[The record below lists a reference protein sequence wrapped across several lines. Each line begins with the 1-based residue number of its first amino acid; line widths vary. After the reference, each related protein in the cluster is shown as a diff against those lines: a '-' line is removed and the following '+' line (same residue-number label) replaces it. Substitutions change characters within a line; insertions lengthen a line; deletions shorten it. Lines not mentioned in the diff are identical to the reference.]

1 MLELKNIKKSF
12 SGRKILDGIS
22 LKVTDGEI
30 MCIVGQSGGGKTT
43 LLRCISGL
51 ERIDEGEMILDGRK
65 FDPMSSKE
73 ALIGVVFQEYNLFPH
88 LSVLENVTLAP
99 KIALK
104 KDPQAVEKEA
114 RQLLKKLALE
124 GKENLY
130 PYQLSGG
137 QKQRV
142 AAARAIVTHPAL
154 ILADEP
160 TGNLDSN
167 STKEIM
173 DILKGLHNEGR
184 TVILITHDND
194 IAAQA
199 KRVIKIKDGK
209 VESDSGQIVP
219 VEELQTAG
227 A

>member
-1 MLELKNIKKSF
+1 MLELKNIEKSF

-51 ERIDEGEMILDGRK
+51 ERIDEGEMMLNGRK

-99 KIALK
+99 EIALK

-114 RQLLKKLALE
+114 RQLLKKLSLE

-142 AAARAIVTHPAL
+142 SIARALAMHPK
-154 ILADEP
+154 ILCYDEP
-160 TGNLDSN
+160 TSALDPGLRDKVRDIILSLKN
-167 STKEIM
+167 ESMTQIVVTHDLKFAREIAD
-173 DILKGLHNEGR
+173 DILKVR
-184 TVILITHDND
+184 
-194 IAAQA
+194 
-199 KRVIKIKDGK
+199 
-209 VESDSGQIVP
+209 P
-219 VEELQTAG
+219 VS
-227 A
+227 

>member
-51 ERIDEGEMILDGRK
+51 ERIDEGEMMLDGKK

-99 KIALK
+99 RIALK

-142 AAARAIVTHPAL
+142 SIARALAMHPKILCYDEPTSALDPGLRDKVRDIILSLKKESMTQIIVTHDLKFARE
-154 ILADEP
+154 IAD
-160 TGNLDSN
+160 DV
-167 STKEIM
+167 
-173 DILKGLHNEGR
+173 LKVR
-184 TVILITHDND
+184 
-194 IAAQA
+194 
-199 KRVIKIKDGK
+199 
-209 VESDSGQIVP
+209 P
-219 VEELQTAG
+219 VS
-227 A
+227 

>member
-1 MLELKNIKKSF
+1 MLELKNIEKSF

-51 ERIDEGEMILDGRK
+51 ERIDEGEMMLDGRK

-99 KIALK
+99 DIALK

-114 RQLLKKLALE
+114 RQLLKKLSLE

-142 AAARAIVTHPAL
+142 SIARALAMHPK
-154 ILADEP
+154 ILCYDEP
-160 TGNLDSN
+160 TSALDPGLRDKVRDIILSLKN
-167 STKEIM
+167 ESMTQIVVTHDLKFAREIAD
-173 DILKGLHNEGR
+173 DILKVR
-184 TVILITHDND
+184 
-194 IAAQA
+194 
-199 KRVIKIKDGK
+199 
-209 VESDSGQIVP
+209 P
-219 VEELQTAG
+219 VS
-227 A
+227 

>member
-51 ERIDEGEMILDGRK
+51 ERIDEGEMMLDGKK

-99 KIALK
+99 RIALK

-114 RQLLKKLALE
+114 RQLLKKMALE

-142 AAARAIVTHPAL
+142 SIARALAMHPKILCYDEPTSALDPGLRDKVRDIILSLKKESMTQIIVTHDLKFARE
-154 ILADEP
+154 IAD
-160 TGNLDSN
+160 DV
-167 STKEIM
+167 
-173 DILKGLHNEGR
+173 LKVR
-184 TVILITHDND
+184 
-194 IAAQA
+194 
-199 KRVIKIKDGK
+199 
-209 VESDSGQIVP
+209 P
-219 VEELQTAG
+219 VS
-227 A
+227 

>member
-1 MLELKNIKKSF
+1 MLELKNIEKSF

-51 ERIDEGEMILDGRK
+51 ERIDEGEMMLDGRK

-88 LSVLENVTLAP
+88 LSVL
-99 KIALK
+99 K

-114 RQLLKKLALE
+114 RQLLKKLSLE

-142 AAARAIVTHPAL
+142 SIARALAMHPK
-154 ILADEP
+154 ILCYDEP
-160 TGNLDSN
+160 TSALDPGLRDKVRDIILSLKN
-167 STKEIM
+167 ESMTQIVVTHDLKFAREIAD
-173 DILKGLHNEGR
+173 DILKVR
-184 TVILITHDND
+184 
-194 IAAQA
+194 
-199 KRVIKIKDGK
+199 
-209 VESDSGQIVP
+209 P
-219 VEELQTAG
+219 VS
-227 A
+227 

>member
-51 ERIDEGEMILDGRK
+51 ERIDEGEMMLDGKK

-114 RQLLKKLALE
+114 RQLLKKLSLE

-142 AAARAIVTHPAL
+142 SIARALAMHPK
-154 ILADEP
+154 ILCYDEP
-160 TGNLDSN
+160 TSALDPGLRDKVRDIILSLKN
-167 STKEIM
+167 ESMTQIVVTHDLNFAREIAD
-173 DILKGLHNEGR
+173 DILKVR
-184 TVILITHDND
+184 
-194 IAAQA
+194 
-199 KRVIKIKDGK
+199 
-209 VESDSGQIVP
+209 P
-219 VEELQTAG
+219 VS
-227 A
+227 

>member
-1 MLELKNIKKSF
+1 MLELKNIEKSF

-51 ERIDEGEMILDGRK
+51 ERIDEGEMMLDGRK

-99 KIALK
+99 EIALK
-104 KDPQAVEKEA
+104 EDPQAVEKEA
-114 RQLLKKLALE
+114 RQLLKKLSLE

-142 AAARAIVTHPAL
+142 SIARALAMHPK
-154 ILADEP
+154 ILCYDEP
-160 TGNLDSN
+160 TSALDPGLRDKVRDIILSLKN
-167 STKEIM
+167 ESMTQIVVTHDLKFAREIAD
-173 DILKGLHNEGR
+173 DILKVR
-184 TVILITHDND
+184 
-194 IAAQA
+194 
-199 KRVIKIKDGK
+199 
-209 VESDSGQIVP
+209 P
-219 VEELQTAG
+219 VS
-227 A
+227 

>member
-12 SGRKILDGIS
+12 FGRKILDGIS

-51 ERIDEGEMILDGRK
+51 ERIDEGEMMLDGKK

-114 RQLLKKLALE
+114 RQLLKKLSLE

-142 AAARAIVTHPAL
+142 SIARALAMHPK
-154 ILADEP
+154 ILCYDEP
-160 TGNLDSN
+160 TSALDPGLRDKVRDIILSLKN
-167 STKEIM
+167 ESMTQIVVTHDLKFAREIAD
-173 DILKGLHNEGR
+173 DILKVR
-184 TVILITHDND
+184 
-194 IAAQA
+194 
-199 KRVIKIKDGK
+199 
-209 VESDSGQIVP
+209 P
-219 VEELQTAG
+219 VS
-227 A
+227 

>member
-51 ERIDEGEMILDGRK
+51 ERIDEGEMMLDGRK

-99 KIALK
+99 EIALK

-142 AAARAIVTHPAL
+142 SIARALAMHPK
-154 ILADEP
+154 ILCYDEP
-160 TGNLDSN
+160 TSALDPGLRDKVRDIILSLKDE
-167 STKEIM
+167 SMTQIVVTHDLKFAREIAD
-173 DILKGLHNEGR
+173 DILKVR
-184 TVILITHDND
+184 
-194 IAAQA
+194 
-199 KRVIKIKDGK
+199 
-209 VESDSGQIVP
+209 P
-219 VEELQTAG
+219 VS
-227 A
+227 

>member
-51 ERIDEGEMILDGRK
+51 ERIDEGEMMLDGKR

-114 RQLLKKLALE
+114 RQLLKKLSLE

-142 AAARAIVTHPAL
+142 SIARALAMHPK
-154 ILADEP
+154 ILCYDEP
-160 TGNLDSN
+160 TSALDPGLRDKVRDIILSLKN
-167 STKEIM
+167 ESMTQIVVTHDLKFAREIAD
-173 DILKGLHNEGR
+173 DILKVR
-184 TVILITHDND
+184 
-194 IAAQA
+194 
-199 KRVIKIKDGK
+199 
-209 VESDSGQIVP
+209 P
-219 VEELQTAG
+219 VS
-227 A
+227 

>member
-1 MLELKNIKKSF
+1 MLELKNIEKSF

-51 ERIDEGEMILDGRK
+51 ERIDEGEMMLDGRK

-142 AAARAIVTHPAL
+142 SIARALAMHPK
-154 ILADEP
+154 ILCYDEP
-160 TGNLDSN
+160 TSALDPGLRDKVRDIILSLKN
-167 STKEIM
+167 ESMTQIVVTHDLKFAREIAD
-173 DILKGLHNEGR
+173 DILKVR
-184 TVILITHDND
+184 
-194 IAAQA
+194 
-199 KRVIKIKDGK
+199 
-209 VESDSGQIVP
+209 P
-219 VEELQTAG
+219 VS
-227 A
+227 

>member
-99 KIALK
+99 EIALK

-142 AAARAIVTHPAL
+142 SIARALAMHPK
-154 ILADEP
+154 ILCYDEP
-160 TGNLDSN
+160 TSALDPGLRDKVRDIILSLKDE
-167 STKEIM
+167 SMTQIVVTHDLKFAREIAD
-173 DILKGLHNEGR
+173 DILKVR
-184 TVILITHDND
+184 
-194 IAAQA
+194 
-199 KRVIKIKDGK
+199 
-209 VESDSGQIVP
+209 P
-219 VEELQTAG
+219 VS
-227 A
+227 

>member
-1 MLELKNIKKSF
+1 MLELKNIEKSF

-51 ERIDEGEMILDGRK
+51 ERIDEGEMMLDGRK

-88 LSVLENVTLAP
+88 LSVWENVTLAP
-99 KIALK
+99 EIALK

-142 AAARAIVTHPAL
+142 SIARALAMHPK
-154 ILADEP
+154 ILCYDEP
-160 TGNLDSN
+160 TSALDPGLRDKVRDIILSLKN
-167 STKEIM
+167 ESMTQIVVTHDLKFAREIAD
-173 DILKGLHNEGR
+173 DILKVR
-184 TVILITHDND
+184 
-194 IAAQA
+194 
-199 KRVIKIKDGK
+199 
-209 VESDSGQIVP
+209 P
-219 VEELQTAG
+219 VS
-227 A
+227 

>member
-22 LKVTDGEI
+22 LKVTDCEI

-142 AAARAIVTHPAL
+142 SIARALAMHPK
-154 ILADEP
+154 ILCYDEP
-160 TGNLDSN
+160 TSALDPGLRDKVRDIILSLKN
-167 STKEIM
+167 ESMTQIVVTHDLNFAREIAD
-173 DILKGLHNEGR
+173 DILKVR
-184 TVILITHDND
+184 
-194 IAAQA
+194 
-199 KRVIKIKDGK
+199 
-209 VESDSGQIVP
+209 P
-219 VEELQTAG
+219 VS
-227 A
+227 

>member
-51 ERIDEGEMILDGRK
+51 ERIDEGEMMLDGKR

-73 ALIGVVFQEYNLFPH
+73 ALIGVIFQEYNLFPH

-142 AAARAIVTHPAL
+142 SIARALAMHPK
-154 ILADEP
+154 ILCYDEP
-160 TGNLDSN
+160 TSALDPGLRDKVRDIILSLKN
-167 STKEIM
+167 ESMTQIVVTHDLNFAREIAD
-173 DILKGLHNEGR
+173 DILKVR
-184 TVILITHDND
+184 
-194 IAAQA
+194 
-199 KRVIKIKDGK
+199 
-209 VESDSGQIVP
+209 P
-219 VEELQTAG
+219 VS
-227 A
+227 

>member
-104 KDPQAVEKEA
+104 KDSQAVEKEA

-142 AAARAIVTHPAL
+142 SIARALAMHPK
-154 ILADEP
+154 ILCYDEP
-160 TGNLDSN
+160 TSALDPGLRDKVRDIILSLKDE
-167 STKEIM
+167 SMTQIVVTHDLKFAREIAD
-173 DILKGLHNEGR
+173 DILKVR
-184 TVILITHDND
+184 
-194 IAAQA
+194 
-199 KRVIKIKDGK
+199 
-209 VESDSGQIVP
+209 P
-219 VEELQTAG
+219 VS
-227 A
+227 

>member
-1 MLELKNIKKSF
+1 MLELKNIEKSF

-51 ERIDEGEMILDGRK
+51 ERIDEGEMMLDGRK

-99 KIALK
+99 EIALK
-104 KDPQAVEKEA
+104 EGPQAVEKEA

-142 AAARAIVTHPAL
+142 SIARALAMHPK
-154 ILADEP
+154 ILCYDEP
-160 TGNLDSN
+160 TSALDPGLRDKVRDIILSLKN
-167 STKEIM
+167 ESMTQIVVTHDLKFAREIAD
-173 DILKGLHNEGR
+173 DILKVR
-184 TVILITHDND
+184 
-194 IAAQA
+194 
-199 KRVIKIKDGK
+199 
-209 VESDSGQIVP
+209 P
-219 VEELQTAG
+219 VS
-227 A
+227 

>member
-142 AAARAIVTHPAL
+142 SIARALAMHPK
-154 ILADEP
+154 ILCYDEP
-160 TGNLDSN
+160 TSALDPGLRDKVRDIILSLKNESMTQIVVTHNLN
-167 STKEIM
+167 FAREIAD
-173 DILKGLHNEGR
+173 DILKVR
-184 TVILITHDND
+184 
-194 IAAQA
+194 
-199 KRVIKIKDGK
+199 
-209 VESDSGQIVP
+209 P
-219 VEELQTAG
+219 VS
-227 A
+227 

>member
-73 ALIGVVFQEYNLFPH
+73 SLIGVVFQEYNLFPH

-142 AAARAIVTHPAL
+142 SIARALAMHPK
-154 ILADEP
+154 ILCYDEP
-160 TGNLDSN
+160 TSALDPGLRDKVRDIILSLKDE
-167 STKEIM
+167 SMTQIVVTHDLKFAREIAD
-173 DILKGLHNEGR
+173 DILKVR
-184 TVILITHDND
+184 
-194 IAAQA
+194 
-199 KRVIKIKDGK
+199 
-209 VESDSGQIVP
+209 P
-219 VEELQTAG
+219 VS
-227 A
+227 

>member
-73 ALIGVVFQEYNLFPH
+73 ALIGVVFQEYNLFTH

-99 KIALK
+99 KSALK

-142 AAARAIVTHPAL
+142 SIARALAMHPK
-154 ILADEP
+154 ILCYDEP
-160 TGNLDSN
+160 TSALDPGLRDKVRDIILSLKN
-167 STKEIM
+167 ESMTQIVVTHDLNFAREIAD
-173 DILKGLHNEGR
+173 DILKVR
-184 TVILITHDND
+184 
-194 IAAQA
+194 
-199 KRVIKIKDGK
+199 
-209 VESDSGQIVP
+209 P
-219 VEELQTAG
+219 VS
-227 A
+227 

>member
-1 MLELKNIKKSF
+1 MLELKNIEKSF

-51 ERIDEGEMILDGRK
+51 ERIDEGEMMLDGRK

-99 KIALK
+99 EIALK

-114 RQLLKKLALE
+114 RQLLKKLSLE

-142 AAARAIVTHPAL
+142 SIARALAMHPK
-154 ILADEP
+154 ILCYDEP
-160 TGNLDSN
+160 TSALDPGLRDKVRDIILSLKN
-167 STKEIM
+167 ESTTQIVVTHDLKFAREIAD
-173 DILKGLHNEGR
+173 DILKVR
-184 TVILITHDND
+184 
-194 IAAQA
+194 
-199 KRVIKIKDGK
+199 
-209 VESDSGQIVP
+209 P
-219 VEELQTAG
+219 VS
-227 A
+227 

>member
-1 MLELKNIKKSF
+1 MLELKKIEKSF

-51 ERIDEGEMILDGRK
+51 ERIDEGEMMLDGRK

-99 KIALK
+99 EIALK

-142 AAARAIVTHPAL
+142 SIARALAMHPK
-154 ILADEP
+154 ILCYDEP
-160 TGNLDSN
+160 TSALDPGLRDKVRDIILSLKN
-167 STKEIM
+167 ESMTQIVVTHDLNFAREIAD
-173 DILKGLHNEGR
+173 DILKVR
-184 TVILITHDND
+184 
-194 IAAQA
+194 
-199 KRVIKIKDGK
+199 
-209 VESDSGQIVP
+209 P
-219 VEELQTAG
+219 VS
-227 A
+227 

>member
-114 RQLLKKLALE
+114 RQLLKKLAVE

-142 AAARAIVTHPAL
+142 SIARALAMHPK
-154 ILADEP
+154 ILCYDEP
-160 TGNLDSN
+160 TSALDPGLRDKVRDIILSLKN
-167 STKEIM
+167 ESMTQIVVTHDLNFAREIAD
-173 DILKGLHNEGR
+173 DILKVR
-184 TVILITHDND
+184 
-194 IAAQA
+194 
-199 KRVIKIKDGK
+199 
-209 VESDSGQIVP
+209 P
-219 VEELQTAG
+219 VS
-227 A
+227 